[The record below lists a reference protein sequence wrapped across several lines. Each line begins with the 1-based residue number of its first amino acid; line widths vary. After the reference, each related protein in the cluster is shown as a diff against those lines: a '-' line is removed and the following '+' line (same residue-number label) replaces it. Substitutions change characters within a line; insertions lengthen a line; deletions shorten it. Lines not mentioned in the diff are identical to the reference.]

1 MKSYLLQKPQVT
13 TSGFQKKIGSPSLVL
28 LLAGILIVVFSI
40 GFAAVSYVEQILVRD
55 TGEQLA
61 LIAAEL
67 ARHLDR
73 LLFERYGDIELMA
86 KVVGA
91 QHHTDAETD
100 RYLNWMKSAYPVY
113 LWLGATDQT
122 GRIVAATKR
131 SSIANDWSRSDWFKR
146 SRDEKKVVV
155 TDVEPFSELDGG
167 MDAVGF
173 TAPAFT
179 STNAFRGVVT
189 ARVSIHAL
197 EEVVTRAIHLPW
209 NHASSLRNMEYQIL
223 DHRGNAFIDSDL
235 SHKGFV
241 NLYAMALP
249 SALRSQ
255 SGETGYIE
263 EAYLREGKAVITGY
277 AHTQALYHFQGM
289 NWSVLVRM
297 RKDDVLSPIRTVVTR
312 LSLAGLGVVLPLS
325 VLLFWMQRRLHHKWG
340 EAEVEKARAQQAE
353 EALQHACVELER
365 TVEERTADKQQLRS
379 LSSQLRRNE
388 QRIRQR
394 LATELHDNIAQ
405 TLAFCNLKLQALI
418 EKERDYNYSVT
429 LKDVT
434 AHLNEA
440 LTSTRAI
447 MYDLRPFSL
456 STCDDFLTAVQWAAE
471 KAQRHGLHVIIEDD
485 GKPKALDE
493 EVLTVLYQSIHEAL
507 FNVLKHAHTRR
518 ARISIRSRRRHVRV
532 VVRDK
537 GQGFRVSAIPLPNK
551 DRCFGL
557 FNIREQLNQINGE
570 LKIISV
576 PGKGTTLIITVPAK

>member
-1 MKSYLLQKPQVT
+1 MT
-13 TSGFQKKIGSPSLVL
+13 NSGFRNKIGSPTLVL
-28 LLAGILIVVFSI
+28 LLAGILIVVSCI
-40 GFAAVSYVEQILVRD
+40 GFASVSYVEQILIRD

-61 LIAAEL
+61 LVAAEL

-73 LLFERYGDIELMA
+73 VLFERYGDIELMA

-91 QHHTDAETD
+91 QHHTDAQTD
-100 RYLNWMKSAYPVY
+100 HYLKWMKSAYPVY
-113 LWLGATDQT
+113 LWLGTTDAS
-122 GRIVAATKR
+122 GRIVAATKP
-131 SSIANDWSRSDWFKR
+131 SSIGNDWSHSDWFKR
-146 SRDEKKVVV
+146 SRDGKQVVI
-155 TDVEPFSELDGG
+155 TDVEPFAELDGG

-179 STNAFRGVVT
+179 TTNTFRGVVS

-197 EEVVTRAIHLPW
+197 EEVVRRTIYLPW
-209 NHASSLRNMEYQIL
+209 NHVSSLRNMEYQIL
-223 DHRGNAFIDSDL
+223 DNRGNAFIDSDL
-235 SHKGFV
+235 AHKGLV
-241 NLYAMALP
+241 NLSAMALP

-263 EAYLREGKAVITGY
+263 ETHLRGGEPVITGY
-277 AHTQALYHFQGM
+277 AHTQPLYHFQGM

-297 RKDDVLSPIRTVVTR
+297 RKDDVLSPIHTVVAR
-312 LSLAGLGVVLPLS
+312 LSMAGLGVVLPLS
-325 VLLFWMQRRLHHKWG
+325 AVLFWLQRRLHQKWG
-340 EAEVEKARAQQAE
+340 EAEAEKARAQQAE
-353 EALQHACVELER
+353 EALQQACGELER

-379 LSSQLRRNE
+379 LSSELRRNE

-394 LATELHDNIAQ
+394 LATELHDDIAQ
-405 TLAFCNLKLQALI
+405 TLAFCNLKLQALM
-418 EKERDYNYSVT
+418 EKEKDGHYLVT

-440 LTSTRAI
+440 LTATRAI

-485 GKPKALDE
+485 GKPKAVDE

-507 FNVLKHAHTRR
+507 FNVLKHARTKR
-518 ARISIRSRRRHVRV
+518 ARVSIQSRRDHVRV
-532 VVRDK
+532 VVQDK
-537 GQGFRVSAIPLPNK
+537 GQGFRVSGIPLPNK

-557 FNIREQLNQINGE
+557 FNMREQLNQINGD
-570 LKIISV
+570 LKVISV